1 MHVLAEI
8 SMLISAIV
16 NKELCKGK
24 TCASY
29 FRFYIYIYM
38 SERDYIY
45 KLYKYL
51 YIIYREI
58 YIYICF
64 LNAIRLSFMLTPQS
78 MADVTDPPSTELQF
92 APRRKAAEPLLPSPR
107 QG

>member
-51 YIIYREI
+51 YIIYR
-58 YIYICF
+58 
-64 LNAIRLSFMLTPQS
+64 
-78 MADVTDPPSTELQF
+78 
-92 APRRKAAEPLLPSPR
+92 
-107 QG
+107 